1 MHSLQF
7 YEARFRPLWRST
19 ENPDVFT
26 GKLPQWKVLFSDVA
40 DLECIPAIL
49 LKTDSTT
56 DYFRHGAC
64 QVALFKISDIYLRE
78 IFTVPFFWIMKN
90 NVLTKIHRRFILYQR
105 SCLYLNAD
113 TDVDVIANIGIN
125 LLLLLIYFKL
135 TNNVDTTL
143 KYLCK
148 INGNYWKI
156 NAIKVNFLKTSK

>member
-1 MHSLQF
+1 
-7 YEARFRPLWRST
+7 
-19 ENPDVFT
+19 
-26 GKLPQWKVLFSDVA
+26 
-40 DLECIPAIL
+40 
-49 LKTDSTT
+49 
-56 DYFRHGAC
+56 
-64 QVALFKISDIYLRE
+64 
-78 IFTVPFFWIMKN
+78 MKK
-90 NVLTKIHRRFILYQR
+90 NVLTKIHRRFILCQR
-105 SCLYLNAD
+105 SCLYLDAD